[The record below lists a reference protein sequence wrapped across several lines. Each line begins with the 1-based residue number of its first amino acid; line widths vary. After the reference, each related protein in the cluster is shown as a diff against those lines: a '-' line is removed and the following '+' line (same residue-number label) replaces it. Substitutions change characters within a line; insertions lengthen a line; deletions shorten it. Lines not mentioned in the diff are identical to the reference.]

1 MVDAVVPHAETL
13 GRTMAPWT
21 NGHALPNFAPSVD
34 PEKIARTY
42 DEDTAHWLSALADTH
57 DPQGV
62 LAVGQVMRRIS

>member
-1 MVDAVVPHAETL
+1 
-13 GRTMAPWT
+13 MAPWT